1 MMKFK
6 VSILTLFLT
15 FFALH
20 TKAQTTLADAIAPI
34 VHSIEIIV
42 QMPDLTA
49 EEIEEK
55 ITIPLEN
62 AFREFPEVD
71 MVRSNSTLGRS
82 SVLVLF
88 ENEIDEGLLQ
98 RIQEH
103 LSEIELPDDAV
114 PELILPTALTSI
126 QEAVIQQEIPPV
138 IMPPPHLPGRFRD
151 VENGESNLE
160 NGTTFENDNQ
170 IDTPRARVE
179 ADEISDAFFAPA
191 HLFRP
196 NPRRAVM
203 FATFFP
209 GLGQIY
215 NRNYW
220 KLPIVYGGF
229 LGFAYAISWN
239 NGHFRDFQAAY
250 RDLRDPNPEADSW
263 RNFLPFGMEEPP
275 GWFQGWLENR
285 RDYFRHYRDMSI
297 ILSVAWYVLTI
308 IDAYVDA
315 QLFSFDIS
323 PDLSMRVAPT
333 VINRGNIRNASYGFQ
348 WSFNF

>member
-1 MMKFK
+1 MKLK
-6 VSILTLFLT
+6 VSILALFLT
-15 FFALH
+15 FFALN
-20 TKAQTTLADAIAPI
+20 TRTQTVVTDAIEAI

-49 EEIEEK
+49 EEIEEQ
-55 ITIPLEN
+55 ITIPLES
-62 AFREFPEVD
+62 AFREFPKVD

-88 ENEIDEGLLQ
+88 ENEIDEELLQ
-98 RIQEH
+98 GIQEH
-103 LSEIELPDDAV
+103 LSNIELPDDAV
-114 PELILPTALTSI
+114 PELILPTALASI
-126 QEAVIQQEIPPV
+126 QEAVIQQEIPPLV
-138 IMPPPHLPGRFRD
+138 LSPPDLSGMF
-151 VENGESNLE
+151 GELEREERSLE
-160 NGTTFENDNQ
+160 NENQ
-170 IDTPRARVE
+170 IDTPRPRVE

-250 RDLRDPNPEADSW
+250 RDFRDPNPEADSW

-275 GWFQGWLENR
+275 TWFQGWLENQ

-333 VINRGNIRNASYGFQ
+333 VINQGNPTMGHQIRHASYGFQ